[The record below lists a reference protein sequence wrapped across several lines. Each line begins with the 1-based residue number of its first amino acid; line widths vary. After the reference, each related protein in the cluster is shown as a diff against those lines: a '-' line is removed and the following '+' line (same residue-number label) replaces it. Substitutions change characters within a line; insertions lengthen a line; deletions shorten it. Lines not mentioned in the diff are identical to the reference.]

1 MSAVRRAIEFLVTRL
16 LRSRLGIALGIAV
29 LVLGVVAA
37 ARLVAGPP
45 DPTAG
50 LSSRPPE
57 PITTVHPTTGDD
69 GAISTTTTPSPVT
82 RPGEPNPE
90 LVAERF
96 VTAWLGRP
104 GQTAADWLEELRPLS
119 TAALTEKFSGVD
131 QSAVPNGQVTDTP
144 TVRPLGESLV
154 EALIPL
160 DTGQLRLELVAPD
173 GRWLV
178 DAVDWS
184 RDE

>member
-1 MSAVRRAIEFLVTRL
+1 MTVVRRAIEFLFRRL
-16 LRSRLGIALGIAV
+16 LRSRLGVALGIAV
-29 LVLGVVAA
+29 LVLGVVGA
-37 ARLVAGPP
+37 ARLVAGPT
-45 DPTAG
+45 DLTSG
-50 LSSRPPE
+50 LSNRPAD

-82 RPGEPNPE
+82 RPGQAAPE

-96 VTAWLGRP
+96 VAAWLGRP
-104 GQTAADWLEELRPLS
+104 GQTAEDWHDALRPLS
-119 TAALTEKFSGVD
+119 TAGLTEKLAGADPTDVPAG
-131 QSAVPNGQVTDTP
+131 AVTGDVTISP
-144 TVRPLGESLV
+144 RGETFV
-154 EALIPL
+154 EATIPL
-160 DTGQLRLELVAPD
+160 DGGHLRLELLGID